1 MRRFFDQ
8 KNMRLPLR
16 AKQHGPVT
24 GGPPLHRCAKGTSLG
39 FTLVELLVV
48 IAIIGVLVGMLLP
61 AVQQVREAARRI
73 TCANHLRQIGLA
85 LQNHHSAKM
94 EFPQGVTEARPFFR
108 GDPNL
113 KNLAWSV
120 YLLPFLD
127 QQNVFS
133 KLDLN
138 LPFDH
143 PNNAE
148 AAATSIATF
157 ICPSSRDRVESTRG
171 PSDYGGIFGERINS
185 PNTPPKG
192 MMVFDQA
199 FRIADVT
206 DGSSNTLIVAEDSNF
221 SDGQW
226 INGRNVFD
234 QAFAI
239 NAAPAFE
246 NDIRSNHPGGANGSF
261 ADGHVRFLPEEMELY
276 TLGAICT
283 RASGEVF
290 NDF

>member
-1 MRRFFDQ
+1 MRRFVN
-8 KNMRLPLR
+8 KNTRLPMRSKHCGHLMRSSCHRR
-16 AKQHGPVT
+16 AA
-24 GGPPLHRCAKGTSLG
+24 GGPSG

-48 IAIIGVLVGMLLP
+48 IAIIGILVGMLLP

-73 TCANHLRQIGLA
+73 TCANNLRQIGLA
-85 LQNHHSAKM
+85 LHSHHSAKM
-94 EFPQGVTEARPFFR
+94 EFPKGVTEARPFFR

-113 KNLAWSV
+113 RNFAWSV
-120 YLLPFLD
+120 FLLPHME
-127 QQNVFS
+127 QQNVFEEI
-133 KLDLN
+133 DLS

-143 PNNAE
+143 PDNAQ
-148 AAATSIATF
+148 AAATSISTF
-157 ICPSSRDRVESTRG
+157 ICPSSTNRVESTRG

-192 MMVFDQA
+192 IMIFDEA
-199 FRIADVT
+199 FRIADIT

-239 NAAPAFE
+239 NAAPQFE
-246 NDIRSNHPGGANGSF
+246 NDIRSNHPGGANGVF
-261 ADGHVRFLPEEMELY
+261 ADGHVSFLTETMELF

-283 RASGEVF
+283 RASGEVA